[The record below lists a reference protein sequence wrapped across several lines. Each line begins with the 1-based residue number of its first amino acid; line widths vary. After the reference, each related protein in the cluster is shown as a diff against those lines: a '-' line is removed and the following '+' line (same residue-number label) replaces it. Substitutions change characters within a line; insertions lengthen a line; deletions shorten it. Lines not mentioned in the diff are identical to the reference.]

1 MSYMEM
7 ELEVIGCCGLSAL
20 VGIPNTKEEFKQQA
34 IKEVKRIYSDFYDE
48 LKDKYL
54 NGAAITGSHVML
66 TVADYQEGPLEYL
79 PKLGFRKVST
89 QLNTNSGNRVSIFLM
104 GRAKF
109 NRKLEDWRNGK
120 D

>member
-1 MSYMEM
+1 MYDMEM

-20 VGIPNTKEEFKQQA
+20 LGIPDTKEEFKQQA
-34 IKEVKRIYSDFYDE
+34 IKEVKEVYNGFYDE
-48 LKDKYL
+48 SKNKHL
-54 NGAAITGSHVML
+54 NGTTIAGSHLIL

-89 QLNTNSGNRVSIFLM
+89 QLNTNSGNRVSIFLI